1 MRDQYGPW
9 KVIEYKGKEVYKCQ
23 CSCGLIKKLKLSDLE
38 KISVDAVCSHKI
50 PNRKDLT
57 GKHFGDWEVI
67 KPTKAGYYLCRCSC
81 ENHTLREVY
90 GTTLRTGKSTSCGHN
105 TTGFKDLTG
114 RQFGNWEVLEYV
126 GNHLWKCRCSCDKH
140 TIKLVDRFSLISG
153 ASTSCGCNTVS
164 KIQQTLIDHG
174 HTSQRTKE
182 QLEMVS
188 SKENFEKMLESFNTK
203 PTILDIASK
212 TGLNVSSVGVY
223 IHKYCLEDAVDIN
236 SQTSQLEKDVLTEIK
251 SLAPDL
257 NIITKDRTV
266 LNGKELDIYIPEK
279 QLAVEVN
286 GNYWHSTIFKE
297 PNYHQN
303 KTLACLNKGIL
314 LISIFEYEWND
325 LGTRNKI
332 LKMLENK
339 LKPCTKTIYARNTEV
354 KCVDRETSEKFLK
367 QYHLQGYA
375 PATISLGL
383 FDKNELIGIMT
394 FGTPRFNS
402 NYQYEIVRL
411 AYKDDIICVG
421 GTEKLFSNFN
431 KIYKPESII
440 SYCNISK
447 FSGNT
452 YKKLCMKEEYVSK
465 PNYVW
470 FRQSD
475 NTLLHRYQTTKAQL
489 LKLGLGD
496 DTETEDDIMYRQ
508 GFLKIYDSG
517 NKVFTWHNS
526 EDTRG

>member
-9 KVIEYKGKEVYKCQ
+9 KVIEYKGKDIYKCQ

-67 KPTKAGYYLCRCSC
+67 KPTKAGYYLCRCNC

-114 RQFGNWEVLEYV
+114 RHFGNWEVLEYV

-153 ASTSCGCNTVS
+153 ASTSCGCDTVS
-164 KIQQTLIDHG
+164 KIQQTLMD
-174 HTSQRTKE
+174 K
-182 QLEMVS
+182 
-188 SKENFEKMLESFNTK
+188 N
-203 PTILDIASK
+203 
-212 TGLNVSSVGVY
+212 NVSNKIDEQFEREKVVK
-223 IHKYCLEDAVDIN
+223 IFED
-236 SQTSQLEKDVLTEIK
+236 LLTEIK

-257 NIITKDRTV
+257 NMITKDRTV

-297 PNYHQN
+297 PSYHQN

-325 LGTRNKI
+325 LDTRNKI

-339 LKPCTKTIYARNTEV
+339 LKPCNKTIYARNTEV
-354 KCVDRETSEKFLK
+354 KCVDRETSEKFLR

-402 NYQYEIVRL
+402 RYQYEIVRL
-411 AYKDDIICVG
+411 AYKDDILCVA

-431 KIYKPESII
+431 KVYKPESII

-452 YKKLCMKEEYVSK
+452 YKKLGMKEEYVSK

-489 LKLGLGD
+489 LKLGLGNE
-496 DTETEDDIMYRQ
+496 TETEDDIMYRQ

-517 NKVFTWHNS
+517 NKVFTWYNL